1 MNQRLK
7 DLYSHVSVHATAN
20 REHEAAVE
28 LLLLVMMADR
38 HISTDEVETIRSI
51 SDDSGWE
58 TDTFSFDQ
66 YIGPAS
72 AKVRAALGRA
82 RRRCAARRH
91 RRSRRQHG
99 AALGSVQRCARG
111 GRRRPRARRRRG
123 EPAGSDR
130 RPLRLNRRSPWLALS
145 SRHRCRCTRDRHTWP
160 RRTRRAAGWLQA
172 ASPRSPCRGPA
183 SDRRCDRCGHP
194 RCPS

>member
-20 REHEAAVE
+20 REDEAAVE

-66 YIGPAS
+66 YLGLAT
-72 AKVRAALGRA
+72 AKVREAISDDSIDELLDSIDERVTNTVLRAALFS
-82 RRRCAARRH
+82 AARDVA
-91 RRSRRQHG
+91 G
-99 AALGSVQRCARG
+99 ADHDLDDVEEGLLGQIAARFG
-111 GRRRPRARRRRG
+111 
-123 EPAGSDR
+123 
-130 RPLRLNRRSPWLALS
+130 
-145 SRHRCRCTRDRHTWP
+145 
-160 RRTRRAAGWLQA
+160 
-172 ASPRSPCRGPA
+172 
-183 SDRRCDRCGHP
+183 
-194 RCPS
+194 